1 MQGNFAR
8 YKLTLDAI
16 RYIQADFYELPDET
30 RKDTSPNS
38 SNQKIKGLEVV
49 KLDAFVTSQQTI
61 LPILNSEGM
70 GHQCLDQKAQ
80 LMSDTK
86 EQLPDW
92 VTGLEGETVT
102 CEDDYQIEHQTSHSG
117 VFNRDMR

>member
-1 MQGNFAR
+1 M
-8 YKLTLDAI
+8 L
-16 RYIQADFYELPDET
+16 FY
-30 RKDTSPNS
+30 
-38 SNQKIKGLEVV
+38 
-49 KLDAFVTSQQTI
+49 AFVTSQKTI

-70 GHQCLDQKAQ
+70 GHQCLDQKAP

-92 VTGLEGETVT
+92 VTGLEGEIVT

-117 VFNRDMR
+117 ECLTATCDKWDNGESISSIDTGRASIEHGAKTDSDLARPPG